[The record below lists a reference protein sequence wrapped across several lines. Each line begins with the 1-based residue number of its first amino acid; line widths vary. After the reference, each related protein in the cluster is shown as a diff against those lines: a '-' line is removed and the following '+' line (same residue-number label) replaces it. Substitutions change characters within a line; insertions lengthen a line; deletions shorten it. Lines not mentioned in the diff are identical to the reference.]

1 MKSNTRGNLGENI
14 SVRESTNL
22 EEIITIKEMLDV
34 PIKSWKLILISILT
48 ITLMVAIFTFFLIE
62 PQYETSAKV
71 FIGKEQ
77 GSKEE
82 YSTNDVEMY
91 QQLLKTYSELIK
103 TKDLTKAA
111 IDSSNIDITPVE
123 VLKKL
128 RVVTVADTQ
137 IIEIKYQSK
146 SPDEAIKMINSIV
159 KEFVQFA
166 VKIVPN
172 GNVQVLE
179 SPTFPEKSVVPN
191 KRLNLCIGVLLGL
204 MVGIGLSFLL
214 EFLDNTY
221 KTREQVERE
230 VGIPVIGQI
239 PKEGIIKGIKGT
251 SNDNCEADN
260 HKKNEAK

>member
-1 MKSNTRGNLGENI
+1 MKSNTRGNLGRNI
-14 SVRESTNL
+14 SVGESTNL

-34 PIKSWKLILISILT
+34 PIRRWKLILISILT
-48 ITLMVAIFTFFLIE
+48 ITLMVAIFTFFIVK

-77 GSKEE
+77 GAKEE
-82 YSTNDVEMY
+82 YSTNDVQMY

-128 RVVTVADTQ
+128 TVVTVADTQ

-146 SPDEAIKMINSIV
+146 SPDEAHKMINSII
-159 KEFVQFA
+159 KEFVKLS
-166 VKIVPN
+166 VEIVPN

-179 SPTFPEKSVVPN
+179 SPNFPEKSVVPN
-191 KRLNLCIGVLLGL
+191 KTLNLCIGVFLGL

-214 EFLDNTY
+214 EFMDNTY
-221 KTREQVERE
+221 KTREQIERE

-239 PKEGIIKGIKGT
+239 PNEGISKG
-251 SNDNCEADN
+251 DEQ
-260 HKKNEAK
+260 

>member
-1 MKSNTRGNLGENI
+1 MKSNIRGNLGRNI
-14 SVRESTNL
+14 SERESTNL
-22 EEIITIKEMLDV
+22 EETINIKEMLDV
-34 PIKSWKLILISILT
+34 PIRRWKLILISILS
-48 ITLMVAIFTFFLIE
+48 ITLMVAIFTFFLIK

-82 YSTNDVEMY
+82 YSTNDVQMY

-111 IDSSNIDITPVE
+111 IDSSSIDITPVE

-128 RVVTVADTQ
+128 TVVTVADTQ
-137 IIEIKYQSK
+137 IIEIKYRSK
-146 SPDEAIKMINSIV
+146 SPDEALKMINSIIN
-159 KEFVQFA
+159 EFVQLS
-166 VKIVPN
+166 VKLVPN

-179 SPTFPEKSVVPN
+179 SATFPEKSVVPN
-191 KRLNLCIGVLLGL
+191 KILNLCVGILLGL
-204 MVGIGLSFLL
+204 MVGIGLSFSL

-230 VGIPVIGQI
+230 LGIPVIGQI
-239 PKEGIIKGIKGT
+239 PKDGIISKG
-251 SNDNCEADN
+251 E
-260 HKKNEAK
+260 KK

>member
-1 MKSNTRGNLGENI
+1 MKSNTRGNLGGNI

-22 EEIITIKEMLDV
+22 EEIITIKEILNV
-34 PIKSWKLILISILT
+34 PIRRWKLILISILS
-48 ITLMVAIFTFFLIE
+48 ITLMVAIFTVFLIK

-77 GSKEE
+77 GAKEE

-91 QQLLKTYSELIK
+91 QQLLKTYSELLK
-103 TKDLTKAA
+103 TKDLIKAA
-111 IDSSNIDITPVE
+111 IDSSNIDITPVD

-128 RVVTVADTQ
+128 TVVTVTDTQ
-137 IIEIKYQSK
+137 IIEIKYRSK
-146 SPDEAIKMINSIV
+146 NPDEALKMINSII
-159 KEFVQFA
+159 KEFVQLA
-166 VKIVPN
+166 VQLVPN

-191 KRLNLCIGVLLGL
+191 KGLNLFIGVLLGL
-204 MVGIGLSFLL
+204 MVGIGLSFLF

-221 KTREQVERE
+221 KTRDQVERE

-239 PKEGIIKGIKGT
+239 PKEGISKG
-251 SNDNCEADN
+251 DEQ
-260 HKKNEAK
+260 

>member
-1 MKSNTRGNLGENI
+1 MKSNTGGNLGRNI

-22 EEIITIKEMLDV
+22 EEIITIKEILDV
-34 PIKSWKLILISILT
+34 LIRRWKLILISILS
-48 ITLMVAIFTFFLIE
+48 ITLMVAIFTFFLMK
-62 PQYETSAKV
+62 PQYETRAKI

-82 YSTNDVEMY
+82 YSTNDVQMY

-123 VLKKL
+123 VLKNL
-128 RVVTVADTQ
+128 TVVTVADTQ

-146 SPDEAIKMINSIV
+146 SPDETLKMINSII
-159 KEFVQFA
+159 KEFVQSA

-179 SPTFPEKSVVPN
+179 NPTFPEKSVVPN
-191 KRLNLCIGVLLGL
+191 KILNLCIGVLLGII
-204 MVGIGLSFLL
+204 VGIGLSFLL
-214 EFLDNTY
+214 EFSDNTY

-239 PKEGIIKGIKGT
+239 PKELIFTGGG
-251 SNDNCEADN
+251 DE
-260 HKKNEAK
+260 